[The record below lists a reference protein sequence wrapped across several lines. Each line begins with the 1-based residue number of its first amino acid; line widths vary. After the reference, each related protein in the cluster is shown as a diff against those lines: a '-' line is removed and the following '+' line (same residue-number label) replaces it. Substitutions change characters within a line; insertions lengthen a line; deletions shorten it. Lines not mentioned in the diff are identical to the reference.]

1 MSSLRINAI
10 LQGIGS
16 RKDVMLAI
24 LLVSII
30 VLIILP
36 VPTVLVDVLIATN
49 MGISAILLMTAIY
62 LKSPLEFSTFPSVLL
77 VTTLFR
83 LALSITTTRLI
94 LLQADAGQIVYTF
107 GNFVVG
113 GNLIVGMVIFLIITI
128 VQFLVITKG
137 SERVAEVA
145 ARFSLDGMPGKQ
157 MSIDADMRAGSI
169 DMEEAQARRGRVEK
183 ESQLYGSMD
192 GAMKFVKG
200 DAIAGLIIIL

>member
-1 MSSLRINAI
+1 MSSLRINSI
-10 LQGIGS
+10 MQGIGK

-30 VLIILP
+30 VLIIMP
-36 VPTVLVDVLIATN
+36 VPTLLVDVLIASN

-107 GNFVVG
+107 GNFVAVSYTH
-113 GNLIVGMVIFLIITI
+113 LTLPT
-128 VQFLVITKG
+128 
-137 SERVAEVA
+137 SVAV
-145 ARFSLDGMPGKQ
+145 
-157 MSIDADMRAGSI
+157 
-169 DMEEAQARRGRVEK
+169 
-183 ESQLYGSMD
+183 
-192 GAMKFVKG
+192 
-200 DAIAGLIIIL
+200 